1 METKLA
7 MIDTDTLNFILDES
21 DFNRDF
27 FFVYNKKL
35 NKILPYISPEED
47 RKLPPYLQIATINL
61 RDKDN
66 YFLFYSTEFPDYYFN
81 MDSFVT
87 HILLSAVNQS
97 KEEEPVTGEYF
108 LNLEKFFTI
117 LKDTFRFND
126 DQMHELQKIPAYYE
140 VVEHESGEK
149 RIYVEDYSQDHS
161 DNNFFDFQDEIG
173 EAIMMLSKQC
183 NSLRDTIKKA
193 MIDNINMNKGYIEDR
208 LNERLS
214 AVLKIIN

>member
-1 METKLA
+1 
-7 MIDTDTLNFILDES
+7 MINIEYFINTLIFILSEK
-21 DFNRDF
+21 DFNQDF
-27 FFVYNKKL
+27 FIVYDKKL
-35 NKILPYISPEED
+35 EKILPYIPPGED
-47 RKLPPYLQIATINL
+47 RRNGLYFQIAAMNL
-61 RDKDN
+61 KDKDN
-66 YFLFYSTEFPDYYFN
+66 YFLFHSSEFPDYYFN

-87 HILLSAVNQS
+87 HILLSAVSES

-173 EAIMMLSKQC
+173 EAIMLLSKH
-183 NSLRDTIKKA
+183 NNILKDVIKKA